1 MTAYNATGVL
11 VTLHHVEVWFYFKF
25 FSGKCWPVS
34 NAPSLWSVGQVF
46 HLEVQVWYPTRAAWS
61 WSGVV
66 PSMMWETWA
75 IDKFFPK
82 GAACCHPW
90 DLYKQNCLACIDTHL
105 GAGSKFTASQLPS
118 VTETL
123 DVQLQHT
130 SATWTENMLHHLTNI
145 DFIHFHVQV
154 GQRLA
159 GWSKL
164 ESLITVSRK
173 ASELDQVQP
182 HSCKPFA
189 LYNTHQKD
197 QKSSG
202 VLPKIKSSI
211 KCHVILAMPSIFSW
225 VSVELELLQSKKTPW
240 SHSRLLFFGLF
251 KVL

>member
-1 MTAYNATGVL
+1 MQQVFLSRFITSRCDFISRFFLENSDQFR
-11 VTLHHVEVWFYFKF
+11 LHHR
-25 FSGKCWPVS
+25 CD
-34 NAPSLWSVGQVF
+34 LWVIYPNPNRFLF

-90 DLYKQNCLACIDTHL
+90 DLCKQNCLACIDTHL
-105 GAGSKFTASQLPS
+105 GVGSNFTASQLPS

-145 DFIHFHVQV
+145 DFIHLHVQV

-173 ASELDQVQP
+173 ASRLDQVHP
-182 HSCKPFA
+182 HSFKPFA
-189 LYNTHQKD
+189 LYTIRIRKTRKVPKCY
-197 QKSSG
+197 QKSK
-202 VLPKIKSSI
+202 V
-211 KCHVILAMPSIFSW
+211 
-225 VSVELELLQSKKTPW
+225 QSN
-240 SHSRLLFFGLF
+240 
-251 KVL
+251 VM